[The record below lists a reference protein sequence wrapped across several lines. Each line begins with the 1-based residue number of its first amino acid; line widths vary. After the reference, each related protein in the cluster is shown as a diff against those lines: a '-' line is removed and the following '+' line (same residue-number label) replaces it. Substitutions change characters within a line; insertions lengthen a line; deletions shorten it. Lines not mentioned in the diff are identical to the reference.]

1 MLELETIPQG
11 PLEKNQ
17 IMLDNIIRSNENAE
31 DNVNNK
37 MLELME
43 DNNGENTT
51 VIEESL
57 ESQKKEQEKVKE
69 DENKEKEADEA
80 LVKETSEE
88 A

>member
-57 ESQKKEQEKVKE
+57 ES
-69 DENKEKEADEA
+69 
-80 LVKETSEE
+80 
-88 A
+88 